1 MIKHRGWAAWLV
13 AAALGVSTLG
23 ACGGS
28 TPPPSG
34 PTDPPPLD
42 DDDGGGGEVPASSAE
57 VEAAKSSIQAGDF
70 DSAKAK
76 LDEALAKNP
85 DDAQANYYYGV
96 VVEQGGD
103 TTAAKEH
110 YKKALAADPKLPE
123 AAVNLSGIL
132 LEVDKD
138 ADGALA
144 VVEPALKATP
154 GHPGLLMNHA
164 LILEALGRADEALA
178 AYGKASAANP
188 KDSALRFAYA
198 DMLASAGKKEEAKK
212 VLLSIETDDV
222 KILGAI
228 GAVLGKVEAFADCV
242 GVLDKAIEKDPL
254 PQLYVRRAACKNAM
268 KDVDG
273 ATADYRAAIE
283 KEPKSAAGH
292 YYLGKHLAAA
302 GKKKEATAA
311 LKEAIKLDPEG
322 KVGQEAK
329 ALLKSL

>member
-1 MIKHRGWAAWLV
+1 MIKQRGWAAWLV
-13 AAALGVSTLG
+13 AAALGVSTLT

-28 TPPPSG
+28 TPQPSG

-42 DDDGGGGEVPASSAE
+42 DDDGGGEVPASSAE
-57 VEAAKSSIQAGDF
+57 VEAAKNAIQAGDF
-70 DSAKAK
+70 DGAKAK
-76 LDEALAKNP
+76 LDAALAKSP

-96 VVEQGGD
+96 VLEQGGD
-103 TTAAKEH
+103 TTGAKEH
-110 YKKALAADPKLPE
+110 YQKALAADPKLPE

-138 ADGALA
+138 AEGALK

-164 LILEALGRADEALA
+164 LILEALGKADQALA

-188 KDSALRFAYA
+188 KDSALRFAYG
-198 DMLASAGKKEEAKK
+198 DMLATAGKKDEAKK

-242 GVLDKAIEKDPL
+242 AVLDKAIEKDAL

-311 LKEAIKLDPEG
+311 LKEAVKLDPDG

-329 ALLKSL
+329 ELMKKL

>member
-1 MIKHRGWAAWLV
+1 MIKQRGWAAWLV
-13 AAALGVSTLG
+13 AAALGVSTLT

-28 TPPPSG
+28 TPPTAG

-42 DDDGGGGEVPASSAE
+42 DDDGGGEVPASSAE
-57 VEAAKSSIQAGDF
+57 VEAAKSAIQAGDF
-70 DSAKAK
+70 DGAKAK
-76 LDEALAKNP
+76 LDEALAKSP
-85 DDAQANYYYGV
+85 GDAQANYYYGV
-96 VVEQGGD
+96 VLEQGGD
-103 TTAAKEH
+103 TSGAKDH
-110 YKKALAADPKLPE
+110 YQKALAADPTLPE

-138 ADGALA
+138 AEGALKIL
-144 VVEPALKATP
+144 EPALKATP

-198 DMLASAGKKEEAKK
+198 DMLAGAGKKDEAKK

-302 GKKKEATAA
+302 GKKKEASAA
-311 LKEAIKLDPEG
+311 LKEAVKLDPEG

-329 ALLKSL
+329 ALLKTL